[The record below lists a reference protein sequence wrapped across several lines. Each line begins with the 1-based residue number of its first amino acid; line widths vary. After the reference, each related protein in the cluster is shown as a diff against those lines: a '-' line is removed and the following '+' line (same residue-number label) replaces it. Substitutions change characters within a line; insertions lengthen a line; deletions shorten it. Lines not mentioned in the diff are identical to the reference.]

1 MTSLTVL
8 SVFPVVASLPPKRRK
23 LETRAEK
30 NRMLSQA
37 TLCRSSWGTLSK
49 RIAALFLRRNFI
61 LVSCSLETN
70 FVPPW
75 KSQVMFI
82 VWSEWRVRVW
92 SGAKTTRLRL
102 GRSILSLQW
111 TLSSPLIFLFP
122 IIPCASVTVTACHSR
137 FALASVRKTKH
148 LRRRQTLEW
157 NSFRNESQSGII
169 LTAPQRVNKKGERRH
184 AELPV
189 DQRGFLQSSQCLWP
203 VIYGINDIG
212 WGK

>member
-1 MTSLTVL
+1 MLNCPLRTPKGQSEVPRSVRMREVFVKRGHYDHVTFMTSLTVL
-8 SVFPVVASLPPKRRK
+8 SAFPVVASLPPKRGR

-75 KSQVMFI
+75 KSQAIMFI

-102 GRSILSLQW
+102 GRSILSCEYSGRSLR
-111 TLSSPLIFLFP
+111 LSFFSFP
-122 IIPCASVTVTACHSR
+122 
-137 FALASVRKTKH
+137 
-148 LRRRQTLEW
+148 
-157 NSFRNESQSGII
+157 
-169 LTAPQRVNKKGERRH
+169 
-184 AELPV
+184 
-189 DQRGFLQSSQCLWP
+189 
-203 VIYGINDIG
+203 
-212 WGK
+212 